1 MSEELNIYTI
11 RSEGTPLYV
20 PALLAESM
28 GIAWGD
34 RLTEA
39 QYQHEE
45 IQGLIG
51 RRLAAEKSPTGK
63 GKR

>member
-1 MSEELNIYTI
+1 MSDELNIYTI
-11 RSEGTPLYV
+11 RPEGTALYV

-28 GIAWGD
+28 GIVWGD

-51 RRLAAEKSPTGK
+51 RRLAAEKTGK